1 MKFLSLVLLLS
12 SFSTFAA
19 VVTSSDREGNCTL
32 YQAVRE
38 NENGEITMQPGQRLL
53 SKSHVYGLSFSD
65 LEIDFERRE
74 ARVQTMMNIVLGLN
88 RTLVA
93 EKSVIKEDN
102 PEFTFLVNQINRK
115 VSLFEKICIGAH
127 NEVVYAKYFESEQQ

>member
-1 MKFLSLVLLLS
+1 MKFLALVLVILS
-12 SFSTFAA
+12 FPTFAA
-19 VVTSSDREGNCTL
+19 VVTSNDREGSCTL
-32 YQAVRE
+32 YQSVRE
-38 NENGEITMQPGQRLL
+38 NEQGEVVLQPGQHLL
-53 SKSHVYGLSFSD
+53 SNSRTYGLSFLD

-74 ARVQTMMNIVLGLN
+74 ARVQTMMNIILGLN

-93 EKSVIKEDN
+93 EKSVIKEGN

-127 NEVVYAKYFESEQQ
+127 NEIVYAKYFESEEQ